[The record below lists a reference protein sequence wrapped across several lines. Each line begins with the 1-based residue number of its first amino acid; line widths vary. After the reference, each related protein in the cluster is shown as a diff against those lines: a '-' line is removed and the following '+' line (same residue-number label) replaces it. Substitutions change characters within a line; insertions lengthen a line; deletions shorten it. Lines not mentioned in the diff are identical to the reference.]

1 MNLLL
6 AMMESKKASRSE
18 AFLLRQLMVVY
29 FGITFVAQGPFLPWP
44 TSYST
49 TCPSLNVEY
58 PDDLISEW

>member
-1 MNLLL
+1 MILLL
-6 AMMESKKASRSE
+6 PMTANKKGPVKG
-18 AFLLRQLMVVY
+18 AFLLRQLVVVY
-29 FGITFVAQGPFLPWP
+29 FGTTFVAQGPFLPWP